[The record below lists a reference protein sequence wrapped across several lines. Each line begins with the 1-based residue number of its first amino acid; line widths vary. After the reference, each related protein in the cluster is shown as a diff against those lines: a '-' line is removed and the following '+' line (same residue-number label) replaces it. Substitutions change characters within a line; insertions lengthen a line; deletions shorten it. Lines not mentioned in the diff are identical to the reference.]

1 MKISVLIPA
10 YNEEESIQDTV
21 KRVKKTL
28 PESEVIVIND
38 GSTDRTGKILEKI
51 EGIKVITNYY
61 NLGYGASLKK
71 GLREASG
78 EWVAITDADGTYPI
92 EDLPKLLKSVP
103 SVDMAVGSRTGKNV
117 HIPFFRK
124 PAKWMIGVLAN
135 FMSGKKIPDLNS
147 GLRVF
152 SKQKA
157 LEFIKLYPSGFSF
170 TTTITLAFLT
180 NDYTIEYL
188 PIDYFKRKGKST
200 ISPIKDFVGFI
211 TLIFRIILNF
221 KPLKFFLAPGI
232 LFMLAGIGYGVWQVF
247 SLPQGLG
254 EFPVLL
260 FITGLQIILM
270 GFIADAVSKK

>member
-10 YNEEESIQDTV
+10 FNEEESIQDTV
-21 KRVKKTL
+21 SRVKKAI
-28 PESEVIVIND
+28 PHAEIIVIND
-38 GSTDRTGKILEKI
+38 GSKDNTGKILEKLN
-51 EGIKVITNYY
+51 EIKVITNPY

-78 EWVAITDADGTYPI
+78 DYIAITDADGTYPI
-92 EDLPKLLKSVP
+92 EDLPKLLKDIP
-103 SVDMAVGSRTGKNV
+103 KFDMVVGSRTGKNV

-124 PAKWMIGVLAN
+124 PAKWFIGKLAN

-152 SKQKA
+152 DSQKA
-157 LEFIKLYPSGFSF
+157 KEFMKLYPSGFSF

-180 NDYTIEYL
+180 NDYTINFI
-188 PIDYFKRKGKST
+188 PINYFKRKGKST
-200 ISPIKDFVGFI
+200 IHPIKDFIGFI
-211 TLIFRIILNF
+211 TLIFRIIMNF
-221 KPLKFFLAPGI
+221 RPIRFFLVPGI
-232 LFMLAGIGYGVWQVF
+232 FLILAGISYGVWQVLN
-247 SLPQGLG
+247 LPQGLG

-260 FITGLQIILM
+260 FITGLQIVLM

>member
-1 MKISVLIPA
+1 MKLSVLIPA

-28 PESEVIVIND
+28 PDAEVIVIND
-38 GSTDRTGKILEKI
+38 GSNDRTGKILEKI

-71 GLREASG
+71 GLKEASG
-78 EWVAITDADGTYPI
+78 DWVAITDADGTYPI

-124 PAKWMIGVLAN
+124 PAKWIIGVLAN

-152 SKQKA
+152 NKQKA

-232 LFMLAGIGYGVWQVF
+232 LLMLAGIGYGVWQVF

-260 FITGLQIILM
+260 FITGLQTILM

>member
-1 MKISVLIPA
+1 MKLSVLIPA

-28 PESEVIVIND
+28 PDAEVIVIND
-38 GSTDRTGKILEKI
+38 GSNDRTGKILEKI

-71 GLREASG
+71 GLKEASG
-78 EWVAITDADGTYPI
+78 DWVAITDADGTYPI

-152 SKQKA
+152 NKQKA

-232 LFMLAGIGYGVWQVF
+232 LLMLAGIGYGVWQVF

-260 FITGLQIILM
+260 FITGLQTILM